1 VIIRVGGDDEK
12 NAVERAWEKIGIP
25 SVLAQVNW
33 EGRKRKD
40 REQKTGVARTK
51 FLEVLLGNIYIL
63 PCLVILILFYFYPRF
78 VTTNSSL
85 PYADR

>member
-1 VIIRVGGDDEK
+1 MIIRVGGDDEK
-12 NAVERAWEKIGIP
+12 NAVERAWEKIGNP

-51 FLEVLLGNIYIL
+51 FLEVLLGNIYIFTL
-63 PCLVILILFYFYPRF
+63 FSYFDLILFL
-78 VTTNSSL
+78 S
-85 PYADR
+85 